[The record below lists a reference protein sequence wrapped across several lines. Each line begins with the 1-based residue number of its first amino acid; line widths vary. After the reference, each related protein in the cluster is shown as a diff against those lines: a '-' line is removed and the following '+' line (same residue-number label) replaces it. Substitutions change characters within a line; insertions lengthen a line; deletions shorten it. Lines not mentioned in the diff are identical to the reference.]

1 MGSYEEVLDK
11 LEAAVVRHN
20 NFYKDS
26 LPLIASENLTCSVAR
41 KYYSSDLGHR
51 YAEGKVGERFYQ
63 GCDAIDE
70 IEQLALDLTKKLFKA
85 EHANV
90 QPISGVVAN
99 IAAFFAL
106 TKPSDLIMALSV
118 PCGGHIS
125 HDRFSAAGIRG
136 LKVEYY
142 PFNNEEMEIDVDET
156 MKIALKLKPKV
167 FVLGSSLILFPQPV
181 KELAEVASEF
191 DSKVLYDASHVLGL
205 IAGEE
210 FQDPLREGADV
221 VTASTHK
228 TFFGPQRAIIL
239 SKKELAE
246 EIDRAVFPGVVS
258 NHHLNTLAALVV
270 SLAEM
275 LEFGK
280 EYASQVVKNA
290 KRLAEK
296 LYDLGF
302 KVIGENKGFTASH
315 QIAVDVSDLGG
326 GSKVA
331 KSLERINVILNKN
344 LLPWDD
350 VSKSSDPSGIRIGVQ
365 EVTRLGM
372 KEDEMEEIAEIMY
385 FRLVKN
391 DSESKLRKRVMEL
404 KRRFNTLKYTFKEEE
419 AYKWGRLA

>member
-1 MGSYEEVLDK
+1 MGSYEDVLGK
-11 LEAAVVRHN
+11 LEAEVVRHN
-20 NFYKDS
+20 SFYKNS
-26 LPLIASENLTCSVAR
+26 LPLIASENLTCSITR

-51 YAEGKVGERFYQ
+51 YAEGKIGERFYQ

-106 TKPSDLIMALSV
+106 TKPSDLIMAISV

-142 PFNNEEMEIDVDET
+142 PFNVEEMEIDVDET
-156 MKIALKLKPKV
+156 KRVARKLKPRV

-181 KELAEVASEF
+181 KELAELASEF
-191 DSKVLYDASHVLGL
+191 NSKVLYDASHVLGL
-205 IAGEE
+205 IAGGE

-246 EIDRAVFPGVVS
+246 EVDKAVFPGVVS

-280 EYASQVVKNA
+280 DYASQVVKNA

-302 KVIGENKGFTASH
+302 KVIGESRGFTASH
-315 QIAVDVSDLGG
+315 QVAVDVSDLGG

-331 KSLERINVILNKN
+331 KSLERINIVLNKN

-350 VSKSSDPSGIRIGVQ
+350 VSKSPDPSGIRIGVQ

-372 KEDEMEEIAEIMY
+372 KEDEMEEIAEIIHS
-385 FRLVKN
+385 RLVKG
-391 DSESKLRKRVMEL
+391 DGEVELRQRVREL
-404 KRRFNTLKYTFKEEE
+404 KQKFSTIKYTFEEEE
-419 AYKWGRLA
+419 AYVWG

>member
-1 MGSYEEVLDK
+1 MGSLLQK
-11 LEAAVVRHN
+11 LEAAVKRHN
-20 NFYKDS
+20 DFYKNS
-26 LPLIASENLTCSVAR
+26 LPLIASENLTCSMTR
-41 KYYSSDLGHR
+41 KYYLSDLGHR

-70 IEQLALDLTKKLFKA
+70 IEQLAIDLTKKLFKA

-106 TKPSDLIMALSV
+106 TKPFDTIMALSV

-142 PFNNEEMEIDVDET
+142 PFNSEEMEIDVDET
-156 MKIALKLKPKV
+156 RKIALKLKPRV

-181 KELAEVASEF
+181 KELAEVAAEI
-191 DSKVLYDASHVLGL
+191 DAKVLYDGSHVLGL
-205 IAGEE
+205 IAGGE

-239 SKKELAE
+239 SKKELAD

-280 EYASQVVKNA
+280 AYASQVVKNA
-290 KRLAEK
+290 RKLAEK
-296 LYDLGF
+296 LYELGF
-302 KVIGENKGFTASH
+302 KVVGESKGFTSSH
-315 QIAVDVSDLGG
+315 QVAVDVREFGG
-326 GSKVA
+326 GARVA
-331 KSLERINVILNKN
+331 KSLEGINVVLNKN
-344 LLPWDD
+344 LMPWDD
-350 VSKSSDPSGIRIGVQ
+350 VSSSSDPSGIRIGVQ

-372 KEDEMEEIAEIMY
+372 KEGEMEEIAEIIHA
-385 FRLVKN
+385 RIVKGEG
-391 DSESKLRKRVMEL
+391 ESLKQRVIEL
-404 KRRFNTLKYTFKEEE
+404 KRKFNTIKYTFEEEE
-419 AYKWGRLA
+419 AYVWEE